1 MSFLV
6 SFKVALAALRANA
19 LRSFLAILG
28 VIIAV
33 ASVIVMAAIGSGARE
48 MIDAQIRM
56 LGANTLMITPG
67 SAVVG
72 GRQSGAGTAVALSEA
87 DVAAIRRDVPG
98 VLRAAGVVRGTAVLV
113 AEGRNWTS
121 TVLGVQEDYLEIRDW
136 PVADGRAL
144 ADGDMRASA
153 RVVLLGTTVA
163 EALFDGNEPLG
174 RLVRIGDVPFEVVGL
189 LADKGQTAFGTDQ
202 DDIALVPITTAR
214 RRLFGGGQTVPTRVG
229 QIVVELTGGEA
240 VALVE
245 EELTR
250 LLRQRRRVREG
261 APDNFDIRN
270 MAEFIRT
277 RAATQNTLGVLLGA
291 TAAISLIVGGIGIMN
306 IMLVSV
312 TERTRE
318 IGLRMAVGA
327 QRRDILVQFLIEAVT
342 LCLLGGL
349 TGLALGGAIVG
360 ALGLVGQLAG
370 QRRSRHGRAG
380 GGSGRDR
387 RRVLRLLA
395 GAAGRPPEPDR
406 GLATRVGDAHR

>member
-1 MSFLV
+1 
-6 SFKVALAALRANA
+6 
-19 LRSFLAILG
+19 
-28 VIIAV
+28 
-33 ASVIVMAAIGSGARE
+33 
-48 MIDAQIRM
+48 
-56 LGANTLMITPG
+56 
-67 SAVVG
+67 
-72 GRQSGAGTAVALSEA
+72 
-87 DVAAIRRDVPG
+87 VAAIRREVPG
-98 VLRAAGVVRGTAVLV
+98 MLRAAGVVRGTAVLV

-163 EALFDGNEPLG
+163 EALFDGDEPLG

-360 ALGLVGQLAG
+360 ALAWSGSWPVSVDPGMAALA
-370 QRRSRHGRAG
+370 
-380 GGSGRDR
+380 
-387 RRVLRLLA
+387 V
-395 GAAGRPPEPDR
+395 GAA
-406 GLATRVGDAHR
+406 AIVGVFFGFWPARRAARLNPIEALRHE